1 MSKEIKDNWYVVLG
15 LDFYPDAEENEEK
28 IKQKIEEKKV
38 EWERRKVRALNKE
51 DFIRY
56 INSYDTIKKE
66 MLGDNNIR
74 KELIKDAITPVDNAL
89 KMGEGSIKV
98 FTDDIIKKISR
109 ETKRSEK
116 VVRQRIMENP
126 NFELYDKTI
135 YNDYLD
141 IIKKRADFEVI
152 EKSLKILNSKDIY
165 SFLNSQNLKFETL
178 NNNIIIKERKK
189 LTNLH
194 NDISSAKNK
203 LYNQIENMINN
214 NEEKQK
220 YDKYLKYNE
229 VMKELN
235 YVKIYKNKTVG
246 MKTVHNIK
254 KILEN
259 EKEAINIFIGFC
271 EENNIAYNLSDNSDT
286 EIEDTLNDEAENLKL
301 TSDNKRTSYL
311 IRFIVALIVLT
322 LGVFIINTY
331 FIGI

>member
-1 MSKEIKDNWYVVLG
+1 M
-15 LDFYPDAEENEEK
+15 
-28 IKQKIEEKKV
+28 
-38 EWERRKVRALNKE
+38 
-51 DFIRY
+51 
-56 INSYDTIKKE
+56 
-66 MLGDNNIR
+66 
-74 KELIKDAITPVDNAL
+74 
-89 KMGEGSIKV
+89 
-98 FTDDIIKKISR
+98 
-109 ETKRSEK
+109 
-116 VVRQRIMENP
+116 
-126 NFELYDKTI
+126 
-135 YNDYLD
+135 
-141 IIKKRADFEVI
+141 I
-152 EKSLKILNSKDIY
+152 EKSLKILNNKDIY

>member
-116 VVRQRIMENP
+116 VVKQRIIENP
-126 NFELYDKTI
+126 NFELYDETI

-194 NDISSAKNK
+194 NNISSAKNK
-203 LYNQIENMINN
+203 LYSQIENMVNN

-220 YDKYLKYNE
+220 YDKYLKYSK

-235 YVKIYKNKTVG
+235 YVKIYKNETVGIKTVQ
-246 MKTVHNIK
+246 NIT
-254 KILEN
+254 KILGN
-259 EKEAINIFIGFC
+259 EKKAINIFIGFC
-271 EENNIAYNLSDNSDT
+271 RENNIVYNFSDNSDT
-286 EIEDTLNDEAENLKL
+286 VISNTLNDENENFKVI
-301 TSDNKRTSYL
+301 SDNKQINYI
-311 IRFIVALIVLT
+311 IRYIVALLVFT

-331 FIGI
+331 LIRI

>member
-1 MSKEIKDNWYVVLG
+1 MSKEIKDNWFIVLG
-15 LDFYPDAEENEEK
+15 LDFYPEAEENEEK
-28 IKQKIEEKKV
+28 IKAKIEEKKA

-56 INSYDTIKKE
+56 INSYDIIKEE

-74 KELIKDAITPVDNAL
+74 KELIEDAIAPVDNAL

-116 VVRQRIMENP
+116 VVRQRIIENP
-126 NFELYDKTI
+126 NFELYDETI

-152 EKSLKILNSKDIY
+152 EKSLKILNSQDVY
-165 SFLNSQNLKFETL
+165 SFLSSQNLKFENL
-178 NNNIIIKERKK
+178 DNSIINKERKK

-194 NDISSAKNK
+194 NNISSAKNK
-203 LYNQIENMINN
+203 LYSQIENMVNN

-220 YDKYLKYNE
+220 YDKYLKYSK

-235 YVKIYKNKTVG
+235 YVKIYKNETVGIKTVQ
-246 MKTVHNIK
+246 NIT
-254 KILEN
+254 KILGN
-259 EKEAINIFIGFC
+259 EKKAINIFIGFC
-271 EENNIAYNLSDNSDT
+271 EENNIVYNFSDNSDT
-286 EIEDTLNDEAENLKL
+286 VISNTLNDENENFKII
-301 TSDNKRTSYL
+301 SDNKQINYI
-311 IRFIVALIVLT
+311 IRYIVALLVFT

-331 FIGI
+331 LLGI

>member
-1 MSKEIKDNWYVVLG
+1 MSKKIKDNWFIVLG
-15 LDFYPDAEENEEK
+15 LEFYPVAEENEEK
-28 IKQKIEEKKV
+28 IKERIEEKKT
-38 EWERRKVRALNKE
+38 EWDRRKVRALNKE

-74 KELIKDAITPVDNAL
+74 KELIEDAIAPVDNAL

-116 VVRQRIMENP
+116 VVRQRIIENP
-126 NFELYDKTI
+126 NFELYDETI
-135 YNDYLD
+135 YNEYLD
-141 IIKKRADFEVI
+141 IIKKRTDFEVV
-152 EKSLKILNSKDIY
+152 EKSLKVLNSENIY
-165 SFLNSQNLKFETL
+165 SFLNSQHLKYENL
-178 NNNIIIKERKK
+178 NSNIIGKERKK
-189 LTNLH
+189 LTNFH
-194 NDISSAKNK
+194 NNISSAKNK

-235 YVKIYKNKTVG
+235 YIKIYKNKTVG
-246 MKTVHNIK
+246 IKTVQNIK
-254 KILEN
+254 KILGN
-259 EKEAINIFIGFC
+259 EKEATNIFIGFC
-271 EENNIAYNLSDNSDT
+271 EENNIAYNLLDNSDT
-286 EIEDTLNDEAENLKL
+286 GIRDTLINENENLKI
-301 TSDNKRTSYL
+301 TSDSKQTNYI
-311 IRFIVALIVLT
+311 IRVIVALIVFA
-322 LGVFIINTY
+322 LGVFLINTY

>member
-1 MSKEIKDNWYVVLG
+1 MSKEIKDNWFIVLG
-15 LDFYPDAEENEEK
+15 LDFYPEAEENEEK
-28 IKQKIEEKKV
+28 IKAKIEEKKA

-56 INSYDTIKKE
+56 INSYDIIKEE

-74 KELIKDAITPVDNAL
+74 KELIEDAIAPVDNAL

-116 VVRQRIMENP
+116 VVRQRIIENP
-126 NFELYDKTI
+126 NFELYDETI

-152 EKSLKILNSKDIY
+152 EKSLKILNSEDVY
-165 SFLNSQNLKFETL
+165 GFLSSQNLKFENL
-178 NNNIIIKERKK
+178 DNSIINKERKK

-194 NDISSAKNK
+194 NNISSAKNK
-203 LYNQIENMINN
+203 LYSQIENMVNN

-220 YDKYLKYNE
+220 YDKYLKYSE

-235 YVKIYKNKTVG
+235 YVKIYRNETVGIKTVQ
-246 MKTVHNIK
+246 NIT
-254 KILEN
+254 KILGN
-259 EKEAINIFIGFC
+259 EKKAINIFIGFC
-271 EENNIAYNLSDNSDT
+271 EENNIVYNFSDNSDT
-286 EIEDTLNDEAENLKL
+286 VISNTLNDENENFKII
-301 TSDNKRTSYL
+301 SDNKQINYI
-311 IRFIVALIVLT
+311 IRYIVALLVFT
-322 LGVFIINTY
+322 LGIFVINTY
-331 FIGI
+331 LLGI

>member
-1 MSKEIKDNWYVVLG
+1 MSKEIKDNWFIVLG
-15 LDFYPDAEENEEK
+15 LDFYPEAEENEEK
-28 IKQKIEEKKV
+28 IKAKIEEKKA

-56 INSYDTIKKE
+56 INSYDIIKEE

-74 KELIKDAITPVDNAL
+74 KELIEDAIAPVDNAL

-116 VVRQRIMENP
+116 VVRQRIIENP
-126 NFELYDKTI
+126 NFELYDETI

-152 EKSLKILNSKDIY
+152 EKSLKILNSEDVY
-165 SFLNSQNLKFETL
+165 SFLSSQNLKFENL
-178 NNNIIIKERKK
+178 DNSIINKERKK

-194 NDISSAKNK
+194 NNISSAKNK
-203 LYNQIENMINN
+203 LYSQIENMVNN

-220 YDKYLKYNE
+220 YDKYLKYSE

-235 YVKIYKNKTVG
+235 YVKIYKNETVGIKTVQ
-246 MKTVHNIK
+246 NIT
-254 KILEN
+254 KILGN
-259 EKEAINIFIGFC
+259 EKKAINIFIGFC
-271 EENNIAYNLSDNSDT
+271 EENNIVYNFSDNSDT
-286 EIEDTLNDEAENLKL
+286 VISNTLNDENENFKII
-301 TSDNKRTSYL
+301 SDNKQINYI
-311 IRFIVALIVLT
+311 IRYIVALLVFT

-331 FIGI
+331 LLGI

>member
-271 EENNIAYNLSDNSDT
+271 EENNIVYNLSDNSDT
-286 EIEDTLNDEAENLKL
+286 EIENTLNDEAENLKL
-301 TSDNKRTSYL
+301 TSDNKRTNYL

>member
-1 MSKEIKDNWYVVLG
+1 MSKEIKDNWFIVLG
-15 LDFYPDAEENEEK
+15 LDFYPEAEENEEK
-28 IKQKIEEKKV
+28 IKAKIEEKKA

-56 INSYDTIKKE
+56 INSYNTIKEE

-74 KELIKDAITPVDNAL
+74 KELIEDAIAPVDNAL

-116 VVRQRIMENP
+116 VVKQRIIENP
-126 NFELYDKTI
+126 NFELYDETI

-152 EKSLKILNSKDIY
+152 EKSLKILNSEDVY
-165 SFLNSQNLKFETL
+165 SFLSSQNLKFENL
-178 NNNIIIKERKK
+178 DNSIINKERKK

-194 NDISSAKNK
+194 NNISSAKNK
-203 LYNQIENMINN
+203 LYSQIENMVNN

-220 YDKYLKYNE
+220 YDKYLKYSE
-229 VMKELN
+229 AMKELN
-235 YVKIYKNKTVG
+235 YLKIYKNGTVGIKTVQ
-246 MKTVHNIK
+246 NIT
-254 KILEN
+254 KILGN
-259 EKEAINIFIGFC
+259 EKKAINIFIGFC
-271 EENNIAYNLSDNSDT
+271 EENNIVYNFSDNSDT
-286 EIEDTLNDEAENLKL
+286 VISNTLNDENENFKVI
-301 TSDNKRTSYL
+301 SDNKQINYI
-311 IRFIVALIVLT
+311 IRYIVALLVFT

-331 FIGI
+331 LLGI

>member
-271 EENNIAYNLSDNSDT
+271 EENNIVYNLSDNSDT
-286 EIEDTLNDEAENLKL
+286 EIEDTLNDEDENLKL
-301 TSDNKRTSYL
+301 TSDDKRTNYL

>member
-28 IKQKIEEKKV
+28 IKQKIEEKKL

-152 EKSLKILNSKDIY
+152 EKSLKILNNKDIY

-246 MKTVHNIK
+246 IKTVHNIK

>member
-1 MSKEIKDNWYVVLG
+1 MSKEIKDNWFIVLG
-15 LDFYPDAEENEEK
+15 LDFYPEAEENEEK
-28 IKQKIEEKKV
+28 IKAKIEEKKA

-56 INSYDTIKKE
+56 INSYNTIKEE

-74 KELIKDAITPVDNAL
+74 KELIEDAIAPVDNAL

-116 VVRQRIMENP
+116 VVRQRIIENP
-126 NFELYDKTI
+126 NFELYDETI

-152 EKSLKILNSKDIY
+152 EKSLKILNSEDVY
-165 SFLNSQNLKFETL
+165 SFLSSQNLKFENL
-178 NNNIIIKERKK
+178 DNSIINKERKK

-194 NDISSAKNK
+194 NNISSAKNK
-203 LYNQIENMINN
+203 LYSQIENMVNN

-220 YDKYLKYNE
+220 YDKYLKYSK

-235 YVKIYKNKTVG
+235 YVKIYKNENVGIKTVQ
-246 MKTVHNIK
+246 NIT
-254 KILEN
+254 KILGN
-259 EKEAINIFIGFC
+259 EKKAINIFIGFC
-271 EENNIAYNLSDNSDT
+271 EENNIVYNFSDNSDT
-286 EIEDTLNDEAENLKL
+286 VISNTLNDENENFKII
-301 TSDNKRTSYL
+301 SDNKQINYI
-311 IRFIVALIVLT
+311 IRYIVALLVFT

-331 FIGI
+331 LLGI

>member
-1 MSKEIKDNWYVVLG
+1 MSKEIKDNWFIVLG
-15 LDFYPDAEENEEK
+15 LDFYPEAEENEEK
-28 IKQKIEEKKV
+28 IKARIEEKKA

-56 INSYDTIKKE
+56 INSYNTIKEE

-74 KELIKDAITPVDNAL
+74 KELIEDAIAPVDNAL

-116 VVRQRIMENP
+116 VVRQRIIENP
-126 NFELYDKTI
+126 NFELYDETI

-152 EKSLKILNSKDIY
+152 EKSLKILNSEDVY
-165 SFLNSQNLKFETL
+165 SFLSSQNLKFENL
-178 NNNIIIKERKK
+178 DNSIINKERKK

-194 NDISSAKNK
+194 NNISSAKNK
-203 LYNQIENMINN
+203 LYSQIENMVNN

-220 YDKYLKYNE
+220 YDKYLKYSE

-235 YVKIYKNKTVG
+235 YVKIYKNETVGIKTVQ
-246 MKTVHNIK
+246 NIT
-254 KILEN
+254 KILGN
-259 EKEAINIFIGFC
+259 EKKAINIFIGFC
-271 EENNIAYNLSDNSDT
+271 EENNIVYNFSDNSDT
-286 EIEDTLNDEAENLKL
+286 VISNTLNDENENFKII
-301 TSDNKRTSYL
+301 SDNKQINYI
-311 IRFIVALIVLT
+311 IRYIVALLVFT

-331 FIGI
+331 LLGI